1 MVMLTYDA
9 APADSSS
16 PTCQAALGNIQ
27 LPLFGLL
34 DRHTQYQCHLI
45 GFLQILVTV
54 AVSPLFPANC
64 FPVFCPIEKKDVT
77 TVWFCVGGAGDGTP
91 GLRMLGSAQ
100 LRLLPIRW
108 VVAGLDA
115 SSC

>member
-27 LPLFGLL
+27 IPPFGLL

-64 FPVFCPIEKKDVT
+64 FPVFFAP
-77 TVWFCVGGAGDGTP
+77 
-91 GLRMLGSAQ
+91 LRRRML
-100 LRLLPIRW
+100 RLSGFVWGVQGMELQACACW
-108 VVAGLDA
+108 VLL
-115 SSC
+115 S